1 MACEKY
7 SRWMMDAALGALPSS
22 RQIELLAH
30 VDTCDSCRDAYTS
43 SQQAV
48 AFADRA
54 VNSLVD
60 GAPSPAFAA
69 RLRARLAEES
79 SPIKWGARTSW
90 APVPAT
96 ALILA
101 AVLIAV
107 VTYIPRRDHSTLFTA
122 SQALSLPDAPEATG
136 NPPQTHANLV
146 KPKPGRPASESIG
159 DTEESAVLI
168 EPGQLV
174 MAMRMADA
182 IASGS
187 VRGPELVSE
196 EPQAGD
202 SSAES
207 PAAHIVHFT
216 DDHDGL

>member
-7 SRWMMDAALGALPSS
+7 SSWMMDAALGALPSS
-22 RQIELLAH
+22 SRTELLAH
-30 VDTCDSCRDAYTS
+30 VETCEMCRKAYAS

-69 RLRARLAEES
+69 RLRSRLAEEP
-79 SPIKWGARTSW
+79 SPARWGARITW
-90 APVPAT
+90 APVAAT

-101 AVLIAV
+101 AVLIVAA
-107 VTYIPRRDHSTLFTA
+107 TYIPRRGHSTLFTA
-122 SQALSLPDAPEATG
+122 SRALPTPDAPEATG
-136 NPPQTHANLV
+136 NPPPTHANLV
-146 KPKPGRPASESIG
+146 NANPGRRASESVG
-159 DTEESAVLI
+159 DSEESAVLI

-174 MAMRMADA
+174 MAMQMADA

-187 VRGPELVSE
+187 LNGKELASE
-196 EPQAGD
+196 HPQMDEP
-202 SSAES
+202 SAER
-207 PAAHIVHFT
+207 PADHIVHFT